1 MRKHDRQTGE
11 PLSRKNWRIALA
23 CGALLSLLPL
33 ARGGEVADAV
43 AAAGTNQERLAPFP
57 NGRFILERGDLVAF
71 LGGADVAAARET
83 GHLEALLAVK
93 YRGLGVRFRN
103 FGWEGDTVFAHP
115 RDVGYPA
122 WPEQL
127 RNTGTSVVIL
137 QFGRAEAL
145 GPGMDWPA
153 FDAAYAR
160 ILNQCVALTPRV
172 VLVTPPPFENAGP
185 LLPDLS
191 LRNAVLANCAGRIR
205 DLARKRGLPVIDLFA
220 ELEVASTAPH
230 LTDNGLQLTPLGQGL
245 VARAFARQ
253 AGLGDLADLTGTPGQ
268 TGAWPEAG
276 FEKVRQAV
284 LAKNRLWLNYWRPE
298 NWAFLG
304 GDRTEQPS
312 SRDHLNPK
320 IRWFPEEIK
329 EYRPLIEQADA
340 EIEEAASKAVP

>member
-1 MRKHDRQTGE
+1 
-11 PLSRKNWRIALA
+11 
-23 CGALLSLLPL
+23 
-33 ARGGEVADAV
+33 
-43 AAAGTNQERLAPFP
+43 
-57 NGRFILERGDLVAF
+57 
-71 LGGADVAAARET
+71 
-83 GHLEALLAVK
+83 
-93 YRGLGVRFRN
+93 
-103 FGWEGDTVFAHP
+103 
-115 RDVGYPA
+115 
-122 WPEQL
+122 
-127 RNTGTSVVIL
+127 
-137 QFGRAEAL
+137 
-145 GPGMDWPA
+145 
-153 FDAAYAR
+153 
-160 ILNQCVALTPRV
+160 
-172 VLVTPPPFENAGP
+172 
-185 LLPDLS
+185 
-191 LRNAVLANCAGRIR
+191 
-205 DLARKRGLPVIDLFA
+205 LPVIDLFA